1 MGSMR
6 TARAGAP
13 AALAAVSAVAALA
26 LAGCTA
32 SATSATS
39 ATSAPEADRTVSGSP
54 FPSSSA
60 SAEPRLVYTG
70 TARQNLPF
78 FDLVNQ
84 RLIAKG
90 GTPRG
95 RDFVD
100 ALVAAGFAK
109 TAMQV
114 TRDTTTVGLQADNI
128 QFSVAV
134 NGDCLIGQYGNIGYA
149 STVQPELNTGRC
161 LAGDTRPIDW

>member
-1 MGSMR
+1 MSV
-6 TARAGAP
+6 
-13 AALAAVSAVAALA
+13 AAVAAVAALA

-32 SATSATS
+32 SAP
-39 ATSAPEADRTVSGSP
+39 SAPGADRTASRSPSPSASG
-54 FPSSSA
+54 

-149 STVQPELNTGRC
+149 STVEPELKAGGC
-161 LAGDTRPIDW
+161 LVGETRPIDW